1 MTATAATVTGGRTST
16 CSTVATGSGF
26 RAGGGAAEAVMWQV
40 PEEVPVAILYNGRS
54 HAVMMATPADLEDF
68 AVGFS
73 LGEEILNSGA
83 DVQGVTVETQAAG
96 ISVDLAVDKML
107 MARRALRKRSMEGR
121 SGCGLCGAE
130 SLEGVIRKPRPVRA
144 GFEPTSAAV
153 LAAFAGLP
161 GFQAMNRAN
170 RSVHAAAWCDP
181 SGRILLAREDVGRH
195 NALDKMIG
203 AIVRG
208 GLDPSSGFAVMT
220 SRCSF
225 ELVQK
230 AAAVGIPLL
239 ATFSAPTSLALD
251 LARQAGMV
259 LGAMSR
265 AESVVL
271 FH

>member
-1 MTATAATVTGGRTST
+1 MMDSILLCSPAL
-16 CSTVATGSGF
+16 CSTVATGTGF
-26 RAGGGAAEAVMWQV
+26 AAGIRRTDPVMWQV
-40 PEEVPVAILYNGRS
+40 PEEVPVALLYNGRS

-68 AVGFS
+68 AVGFT
-73 LGEEILNSGA
+73 LGEEILDAFTDIDGVVVEPQSG
-83 DVQGVTVETQAAG
+83 G
-96 ISVDLAVDKML
+96 IAVDMAVDKML

-144 GFEPTSAAV
+144 GFVPDPAAV
-153 LAAFAGLP
+153 QAAFAELP
-161 GFQAMNRAN
+161 AFQAMNRAN
-170 RSVHAAAWCDP
+170 RSVHAAAWCDA
-181 SGRILLAREDVGRH
+181 GGNILLAREDVGRH

-203 AIVRG
+203 AVIRG
-208 GLDPSSGFAVMT
+208 GLSPSDGFAIMT

-239 ATFSAPTSLALD
+239 ATMSAPTSLALD
-251 LARQAGMV
+251 LARQAGMT

-265 AESVVL
+265 AESIVL

>member
-1 MTATAATVTGGRTST
+1 MMTSAH
-16 CSTVATGSGF
+16 CSMVATGTGF
-26 RAGGGAAEAVMWQV
+26 AAGIRRSDPVMWQV
-40 PEEVPVAILYNGRS
+40 PEEVPVALLYNGRS

-68 AVGFS
+68 AVGFT
-73 LGEEILNSGA
+73 LGEEILDAFADIEGVVVEPQSG
-83 DVQGVTVETQAAG
+83 G
-96 ISVDLAVDKML
+96 IAVDMAVDKML

-130 SLEGVIRKPRPVRA
+130 SLEGVVRKPRPVRA
-144 GFEPTSAAV
+144 DFVPDPAAV
-153 LAAFAGLP
+153 QAAFVELP
-161 GFQAMNRAN
+161 EFQAMNRAN
-170 RSVHAAAWCDP
+170 RSVHAAAWCDAG
-181 SGRILLAREDVGRH
+181 GRILLAREDVGRH

-203 AIVRG
+203 AVIRG
-208 GLDPSSGFAVMT
+208 GLSPSDGFAIMT

-239 ATFSAPTSLALD
+239 ATMSAPTSLALD
-251 LARQAGMV
+251 LARQAGMT

-265 AESVVL
+265 AESIVL